1 MLVSTEQFSLWYHT
15 SAMILLVGASASG
28 KTEIAKY
35 LQAHY
40 GIKKVITHT
49 TRPMRSGERQ
59 DVDYHFVSKEQFDQL
74 KKEDSFVETTHYN
87 GNEYGSSKAEVA
99 DDKVLIVDPVGLQA
113 FIKLNNPRII
123 TFFLDA
129 KEETRRK
136 RMAQRGDEKSA
147 IESRIQNDKKEFD
160 LSRIGHPD
168 FILTT
173 DQDSVE
179 KLSNDILNLY
189 QQKLSLL

>member
-15 SAMILLVGASASG
+15 STMILLVGASASG

-87 GNEYGSSKAEVA
+87 GNEYVSMYK
-99 DDKVLIVDPVGLQA
+99 
-113 FIKLNNPRII
+113 
-123 TFFLDA
+123 
-129 KEETRRK
+129 
-136 RMAQRGDEKSA
+136 
-147 IESRIQNDKKEFD
+147 
-160 LSRIGHPD
+160 
-168 FILTT
+168 
-173 DQDSVE
+173 
-179 KLSNDILNLY
+179 
-189 QQKLSLL
+189 

>member
-136 RMAQRGDEKSA
+136 RMAQRGDEKSS
-147 IESRIQNDKKEFD
+147 IESRIQDDKKEFV
-160 LSRIGHPD
+160 I
-168 FILTT
+168 
-173 DQDSVE
+173 
-179 KLSNDILNLY
+179 
-189 QQKLSLL
+189 